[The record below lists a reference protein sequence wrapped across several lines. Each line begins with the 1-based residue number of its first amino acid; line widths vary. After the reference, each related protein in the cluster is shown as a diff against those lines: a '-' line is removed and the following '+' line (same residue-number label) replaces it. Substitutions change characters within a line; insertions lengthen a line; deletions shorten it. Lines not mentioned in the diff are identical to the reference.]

1 MAARVEEAVEPT
13 GVVDAMNDRAIFALD
28 AQGCVT
34 SWSAGAQNLIGYAA
48 EDTHSLHV
56 DQFLTAF
63 DNIPVRHAS
72 DVLRRAQGRASLRG
86 RGMCTRRNGS
96 SFAAHIT
103 LYPLLAAGHAGTGYA
118 GVIRAMSGQPQS
130 VLIESARQFSRFVN
144 GVIDYAIY
152 MLDIDGRISTWNA
165 GAERIKG
172 YAVDEILGQHFSCFY
187 TEEDRATGEPARALA
202 TATREGKYEKEGWRV
217 RKNGSRFW
225 ASVVIDSIYDES
237 GELIGF
243 AKVTRDI
250 TERVEAQ
257 AKLDRARS
265 ALAQSQ
271 RMEAVGRLT
280 GGVAHDFNNL
290 LTVIM
295 QALDLMSS
303 ATAEGSANL
312 RLIGNAQ
319 RAAARGALLT
329 QQLLAFSRNQP
340 LKPQLHD
347 VAALIRSFVPV
358 LQGGAGEMIEL
369 QVDSAANL
377 GSIHVDTAQFEASL
391 LSLVMNARDAMPH
404 GGRIRIHVER
414 ASFSQRSSAASPEL
428 AAGSYAL
435 ISVADTGGGI
445 APECIEHVFE
455 PFYTTKEIGK
465 GSGLGLSQV
474 YGFAA
479 QSEGGV
485 YIASEMGSGTE
496 VTLFLPIASDAP
508 DAAAKPETNVRPV
521 LGVVLLVEDD
531 DSVRQS
537 TVDALELLGYEVVTA
552 AYGAQALDILR
563 RDNRI
568 DILFSDIVMPHGM
581 SGVELAREAHASFPS
596 LRILLA
602 SGHPRN
608 AFSDSGDSTE
618 FAFLAKPY
626 RLQELARRLQALTPP
641 G

>member
-1 MAARVEEAVEPT
+1 
-13 GVVDAMNDRAIFALD
+13 
-28 AQGCVT
+28 
-34 SWSAGAQNLIGYAA
+34 
-48 EDTHSLHV
+48 
-56 DQFLTAF
+56 
-63 DNIPVRHAS
+63 
-72 DVLRRAQGRASLRG
+72 
-86 RGMCTRRNGS
+86 
-96 SFAAHIT
+96 
-103 LYPLLAAGHAGTGYA
+103 
-118 GVIRAMSGQPQS
+118 
-130 VLIESARQFSRFVN
+130 
-144 GVIDYAIY
+144 
-152 MLDIDGRISTWNA
+152 
-165 GAERIKG
+165 
-172 YAVDEILGQHFSCFY
+172 
-187 TEEDRATGEPARALA
+187 
-202 TATREGKYEKEGWRV
+202 
-217 RKNGSRFW
+217 
-225 ASVVIDSIYDES
+225 
-237 GELIGF
+237 
-243 AKVTRDI
+243 
-250 TERVEAQ
+250 
-257 AKLDRARS
+257 
-265 ALAQSQ
+265 
-271 RMEAVGRLT
+271 MEAVGRLT